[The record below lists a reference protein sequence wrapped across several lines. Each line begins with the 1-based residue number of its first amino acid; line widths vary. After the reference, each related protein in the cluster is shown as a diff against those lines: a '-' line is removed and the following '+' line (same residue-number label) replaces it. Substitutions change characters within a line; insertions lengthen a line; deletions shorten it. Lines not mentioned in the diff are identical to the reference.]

1 MDVYHF
7 KEIREV
13 SCLQAE
19 IFSRAPLFIPESR
32 VGQEQQETIPTPTK
46 VNSVQH
52 SSWSCKTHLHTPL
65 YG

>member
-1 MDVYHF
+1 MDVYYF

-13 SCLQAE
+13 NCLQAE

-52 SSWSCKTHLHTPL
+52 SSWSCKTHFDT
-65 YG
+65 